1 MERVVV
7 TGIGAI
13 ASLGHNADE
22 LFANLLRGCSGVDK
36 ITQFDAS
43 DHGTQIAAEVKG
55 FAFDSMFDVK
65 SLRKHD
71 RYSLLAHV
79 AADEAVRQSGLKGSG
94 FDGERAGIFVGSGI
108 GGIQAFE
115 ATAESFRNRGARG
128 VSAFFISNLIA
139 NAAGGNL
146 AIRYGFKGQNFAIVS
161 ACATGTHCVGEAFR
175 SIRCGDQDIM
185 LAGGS
190 EAAVTPLTIA
200 GFSNMK
206 AMTRNNANPK
216 TASRPFDRDR
226 DGFVMGEGAGVLVLE
241 SLTHARKRGATIL
254 AEICGYGATC
264 DAHHI
269 TAIAPGGE
277 GIARA
282 SRIALNMAGANLDE
296 VDYVNAHG
304 TSTPLGDI
312 YETEFLKNFFGDHAR
327 KLWISS
333 TKSMI
338 GHLLGAAGGVESVV
352 CVKSILEGAVHPT
365 INLDNPDE
373 QCDLDYVAHE
383 AREKNV
389 RMVLKSSM
397 GFGGHNA
404 ALLFR
409 SFAE

>member
-7 TGIGAI
+7 TGIGAV

-22 LFANLLRGCSGVDK
+22 LFANLVKGRSGVDK

-43 DHGTQIAAEVKG
+43 GHGTQIAAEVKNLS
-55 FAFDSMFDVK
+55 FDALFDVK
-65 SLRKHD
+65 SLRRHD

-79 AADEAVRQSGLKGSG
+79 AAEEAVNQSGILSSA
-94 FDGERAGIFVGSGI
+94 FVPERAGIFVSSGI
-108 GGIQAFE
+108 GGIQTFE
-115 ATAESFRNRGARG
+115 ATAESFRERGSKG

-146 AIRYGFKGQNFAIVS
+146 AIRYGFKGVNFAMVS
-161 ACATGTHCVGEAFR
+161 ACATGAHCIGEAFR
-175 SIRCGDQDIM
+175 AIRYGEQDIM

-206 AMTRNNANPK
+206 AMTRNNDSPQ

-226 DGFVMGEGAGVLVLE
+226 DGFVMGEGSGVLVLE
-241 SLTHARKRGATIL
+241 SLSHARKRNAHIL
-254 AEICGYGATC
+254 AELCGYGATC

-282 SRIALNMAGANLDE
+282 SRLALDVAQVNADE

-312 YETEFLKNFFGDHAR
+312 YETEFLKSFFGAHAQ

-352 CVKSILEGAVHPT
+352 CVKSLLEDVVHPT
-365 INLDNPDE
+365 INLDYPDE
-373 QCDLDYVAHE
+373 QCDLDYVPRE
-383 AREKNV
+383 ARQKKL
-389 RMVLKSSM
+389 RFILKSSM

-404 ALLFR
+404 ALLYRRF
-409 SFAE
+409 E